1 MFCYI
6 SLRCGSIFY
15 VQDFIPNVSRASF
28 SEIFFSHRYNKTNF
42 KFMIFVAMVNIFTLI
57 GHCTIGLRGG
67 CKGNKLFSPLFS
79 VSIYHVIEYTE
90 RGFILILK

>member
-28 SEIFFSHRYNKTNF
+28 SEKEFSHRYNKTNF

-57 GHCTIGLRGG
+57 GHCTIGLGEEG
-67 CKGNKLFSPLFS
+67 CKGDKLF
-79 VSIYHVIEYTE
+79 
-90 RGFILILK
+90 